1 MQQKGNPQLVP
12 VKATLGEG
20 MTHSIAKVMGVIIMF
35 YQSLNQWLLHICY
48 VPKSSFCLG
57 VMAPIC
63 QREVWVWRPGEKLL
77 KTKKHANVT

>member
-57 VMAPIC
+57 VLAPIC

-77 KTKKHANVT
+77 KNKKHANVT